1 MEDGWLPLVA
11 DCFKKDFSSS
21 PRHWLCSAFTIAF
34 SQLPKTC
41 HQHNSWSCC
50 HLWWEKCLTF
60 VILEVTDFKSPH
72 TSEKIWVRST
82 SPCLL
87 KTGANKLPAHI
98 YSGKNSLWSDSFYQS
113 GVESINTGPRS
124 SYTVFSTEKA
134 KLCQTI
140 VLE

>member
-1 MEDGWLPLVA
+1 MGGCPWQQTASRKIFPHYPGAGSALPSPLPFPSFLKHAINITVDFAAIYDG
-11 DCFKKDFSSS
+11 
-21 PRHWLCSAFTIAF
+21 
-34 SQLPKTC
+34 
-41 HQHNSWSCC
+41 
-50 HLWWEKCLTF
+50 EKCLTF

-72 TSEKIWVRST
+72 NSEKIWVRSA

-113 GVESINTGPRS
+113 GVKSVNTGPRS